1 MGKEWSE
8 YVAHHYGMR
17 GVSLKFVYEHTQRY
31 VYSSVFCVGLFTAMF
46 TSCMSN
52 TIPQSG
58 WSHCCY
64 QSSNNQMQNF
74 VSVGEMDAMA
84 TEITDLKAN
93 E

>member
-17 GVSLKFVYEHTQRY
+17 GVSLKFVY

-46 TSCMSN
+46 TCCMSN
-52 TIPQSG
+52 TIPQSS
-58 WSHCCY
+58 WSHCYY
-64 QSSNNQMQNF
+64 QSSNSQMQNF
-74 VSVGEMDAMA
+74 VSVGEMNAMA